1 MKNILLIGGTM
12 NQTRT
17 ALAVGAQLSEHRCAY
32 SPLYAD
38 GLLGWASARGWL
50 DFTSAGVPLRARALE
65 CLRNADV
72 TIDDGGH
79 RGPYDLIV
87 ATGDLIVP
95 RNIRGRRMVLIQE
108 GLTEPEGPIYYGVRY
123 AGLPRVLANTAAFG
137 LSDAYDVFCVAS
149 EGYRDLFHRK
159 GVRADK
165 MVVTGVPHLDDI
177 ERHRTNNFAERGY
190 VLVCTSNARE
200 TFKRDDRT
208 QFLRA
213 ALRIADGRRMIVK
226 LHPAERR
233 DRAIREIQAIAPAAT
248 ILVEGNTDHMIAN
261 ADVVIAQYSTV
272 AFTAAALGKELY
284 SYLEPDELRR
294 ILPVQTGGRSAA
306 LIADVCRHV
315 LESPTVATPPHL
327 SAQRPET
334 MPEPDLS
341 RIFACP
347 R

>member
-17 ALAVGAQLSEHRCAY
+17 ALAVGAHLQEHRCVY

-38 GLLGWASARGWL
+38 GLLGWASSRGWL
-50 DFTSAGVPLRARALE
+50 DFTSVGIPLRERALQH
-65 CLRNADV
+65 LRDAGV
-72 TIDDGGH
+72 TIDDGGTANN
-79 RGPYDLIV
+79 YDLVV

-95 RNIRGRRMVLIQE
+95 KNLRGRRMVLIQE
-108 GLTEPEGPIYYGVRY
+108 GLTEPEGPVYYGVRY

-149 EGYRDLFHRK
+149 EGYRELFRRK
-159 GVRADK
+159 GVRDEK
-165 MVVTGVPHLDDI
+165 MLVTGVPHLDNIDA
-177 ERHRTNNFAERGY
+177 HRRNDFPHRGY

-200 TFKRDDRT
+200 TFKRDDRV
-208 QFLRA
+208 QFLRE
-213 ALRIADGRRMIVK
+213 ALRIADGRRVLVK

-233 DRAIREIQAIAPAAT
+233 ERAIQEIRALAPQAEVLT
-248 ILVEGNTDHMIAN
+248 DGNTDHMIAN

-284 SYLEPDELRR
+284 SYIPPDELRR
-294 ILPVQTGGRSAA
+294 ILPIQTGGRSAA
-306 LIADVCRHV
+306 LIADICRHL
-315 LESPTVATPPHL
+315 LESPTGGAPAHVTATPHRVP
-327 SAQRPET
+327 P
-334 MPEPDLS
+334 PDLS